1 MSDLPSL
8 GPLSFPL
15 GGSPEDV
22 GDKVGRDKGEEVD
35 GDILDRLTYRK
46 CLNRSCFVGP

>member
-8 GPLSFPL
+8 GPLSFPP
-15 GGSPEDV
+15 GDSPEDV
-22 GDKVGRDKGEEVD
+22 GGKVGRDKGGEVD
-35 GDILDRLTYRK
+35 GDILDRLTCRE